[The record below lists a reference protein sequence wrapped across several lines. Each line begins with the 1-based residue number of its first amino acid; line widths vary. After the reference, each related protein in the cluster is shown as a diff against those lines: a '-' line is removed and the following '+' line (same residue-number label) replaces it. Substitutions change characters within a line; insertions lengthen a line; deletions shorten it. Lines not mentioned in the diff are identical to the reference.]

1 MENVATYGCLGWP
14 WRKRNRKAVW
24 SGEEEIGKAGD
35 GDMVDADDVRKEVRP
50 PRIVDELR
58 AFAMTAEQKRET
70 QRSRK

>member
-1 MENVATYGCLGWP
+1 M
-14 WRKRNRKAVW
+14 W

-35 GDMVDADDVRKEVRP
+35 GDMVDADDVRKEVLP

>member
-1 MENVATYGCLGWP
+1 MGWP
-14 WRKRNRKAVW
+14 WSRGGRETVRPCGQ
-24 SGEEEIGKAGD
+24 GEEEIGKAGD

>member
-1 MENVATYGCLGWP
+1 MGWP

-35 GDMVDADDVRKEVRP
+35 GDMVDADDVRKEVLP